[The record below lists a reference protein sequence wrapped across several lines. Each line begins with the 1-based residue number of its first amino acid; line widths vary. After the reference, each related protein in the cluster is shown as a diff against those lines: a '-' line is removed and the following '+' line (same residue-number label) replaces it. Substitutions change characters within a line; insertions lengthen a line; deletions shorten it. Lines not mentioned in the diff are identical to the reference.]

1 MRQSACERL
10 DDVGQQRA
18 TSPRTY
24 ISSPAQPNSLQD
36 PHSSVRCGCI
46 LMVNFAYL
54 RRCGLCTLSEDPS
67 YDEREINNFGRMRGY
82 LVENGKMT
90 RNRSI
95 GNRSNKRLVVTKAPQ
110 EYVLSHAVEYDGA
123 PKKVVPRDNWERAN
137 VRYGLSPRK
146 FIFSNQSGMTVYMV
160 VTARPVEET
169 SAAIEKLATVI
180 DASTTG
186 ASSDSMADLLRF
198 RASARAQKMFVT
210 KGTQQEIVVE
220 ESYAYISVLS
230 RDRLNN
236 WVEHV
241 RNNYVDVGYTKAYQ
255 FLPADVVGGKTL
267 DKAGESAYG
276 VLL

>member
-1 MRQSACERL
+1 
-10 DDVGQQRA
+10 
-18 TSPRTY
+18 
-24 ISSPAQPNSLQD
+24 
-36 PHSSVRCGCI
+36 
-46 LMVNFAYL
+46 MVNFAYL
-54 RRCGLCTLSEDPS
+54 RRCGLCTLSDDPS
-67 YDEREINNFGRMRGY
+67 HDEREINNFARMRGY

-90 RNRSI
+90 RNRS
-95 GNRSNKRLVVTKAPQ
+95 RSSKRLVVSNGPQ

-180 DASTTG
+180 DASTSSS
-186 ASSDSMADLLRF
+186 SSDSMPDLLRF

-241 RNNYVDVGYTKAYQ
+241 RNHYVDVGYTKAYQ

-267 DKAGESAYG
+267 DKLSESAYG